1 MIRFL
6 DSNFASLI
14 IKLSLEKIITMTLP
28 RKTAIIYGAGGGVG
42 STVAETFAL
51 EGARLFLT
59 GRSKE
64 NIEKLAARINASGGL
79 AEATQ
84 VDALDEKAVEAHLN
98 MVLEKTG
105 TVDISF
111 NAIGLRNTTLQGVS
125 LLDLNLQDFMAPIS
139 VHVQT
144 NFLTSRIVGRQMAFQ
159 GSGVIMTV
167 TSIPSRVAI
176 PLMGGVAVAMAAEE
190 ALIRNLSAELG
201 PKGVRVLGLRPQ
213 GMPDSGTIKEVFG
226 LHAKAYGITKEQFQ
240 EMTASRNHQNRLPT
254 LQEMAE
260 VAAFMASDKASAMT
274 GTIVNMSL
282 GAIAD

>member
-1 MIRFL
+1 
-6 DSNFASLI
+6 
-14 IKLSLEKIITMTLP
+14 MTLP

>member
-1 MIRFL
+1 
-6 DSNFASLI
+6 
-14 IKLSLEKIITMTLP
+14 MTLS